1 MPALDQSSLSDRW
14 RRRRLDP
21 HLTASIATPYRPFV
35 PVGRIGVSPKGP
47 GPPAENLSR
56 TPPMTD
62 LDTYRKQAKLL
73 VRWRREGNASLGG
86 RVRQLPRYRSLSD
99 RDVLAMEFPL
109 ALAQEI
115 IAVEAG
121 YASWAALKH
130 AVGDAPS
137 APRAPAPALRLKA
150 AVPVLY
156 VRDVTASAH
165 FYRDRLGFQI
175 DFLHGLPAFYGAVS
189 RDGAGLHL
197 KFVHEAVFG
206 PGRVEEEGLI
216 MAFVPVDNLKA
227 LFAEFQAKGVPIVQ
241 APTKQ
246 AWGGTDFHVQDL
258 DGNRIC
264 FVQ

>member
-1 MPALDQSSLSDRW
+1 
-14 RRRRLDP
+14 
-21 HLTASIATPYRPFV
+21 
-35 PVGRIGVSPKGP
+35 
-47 GPPAENLSR
+47 
-56 TPPMTD
+56 MTN

-73 VRWRREGNASLGG
+73 ARWRREGNYSLGG
-86 RVRQLPRYRSLSD
+86 RVRQLPRYRDLTD
-99 RDVLAMEFPL
+99 KDVLAMEFPL
-109 ALAQEI
+109 VLAQEI

-121 YASWAALKH
+121 YASWTALKH
-130 AVGDAPS
+130 AAGDTPS
-137 APRAPAPALRLKA
+137 GPRAPARPLRLKA

-156 VRDVTASAH
+156 VRDVAASAH
-165 FYRDRLGFQI
+165 FYRDQLGFQI

-216 MAFVPVDNLKA
+216 MAFVPVDNLRA
-227 LFAEFQAKGVPIVQ
+227 LFAEYQARRVPIAQ

-246 AWGGTDFHVQDL
+246 AWGGTDFHVLDP
-258 DGNRIC
+258 DGNRIA